1 MNRFGAPPEHSLNML
16 LLVRVRPY
24 RDDHWE
30 ALKLRFGLEPQT
42 GRMSELGQTATF
54 ATLSINAVRIAP
66 TSAQRVASCGKIIGI
81 DL

>member
-42 GRMSELGQTATF
+42 SRRSALGHEPTF
-54 ATLSINAVRIAP
+54 STLRGYVSNAAVNRRSGPA
-66 TSAQRVASCGKIIGI
+66 VG
-81 DL
+81 

>member
-30 ALKLRFGLEPQT
+30 ALEFRFGLEPQT
-42 GRMSELGQTATF
+42 GRMSELGHVPTF
-54 ATLSINAVRIAP
+54 ATPLHDVWNAAMNRHSGLNVGNGTVSGP
-66 TSAQRVASCGKIIGI
+66 
-81 DL
+81 

>member
-42 GRMSELGQTATF
+42 GR
-54 ATLSINAVRIAP
+54 
-66 TSAQRVASCGKIIGI
+66 TSALGHKHAFAAGPTNVGLWVLFRQIIFRVEPLESH
-81 DL
+81 